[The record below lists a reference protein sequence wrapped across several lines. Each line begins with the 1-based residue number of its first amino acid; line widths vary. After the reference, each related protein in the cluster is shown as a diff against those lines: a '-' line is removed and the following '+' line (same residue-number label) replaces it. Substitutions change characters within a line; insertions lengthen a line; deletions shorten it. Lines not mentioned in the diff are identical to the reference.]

1 MPVDQYI
8 GGIEHAILHLLY
20 ARFFTRGMRDTGQIS
35 VAEPFAGL
43 FTQGMV
49 NHESYRSAEGPN
61 GVWLYPE
68 EVEKRPDGTVVQKT
82 TGEPVIVGR
91 VEAMSKSRR
100 NTIDPG
106 DIIERYGADTARW
119 FILSDN
125 PPDRDMEWTEAGAA
139 GAYRFT
145 QRIFRLAEA
154 IRPDPA
160 TQSGSTATKL
170 TRPATFGQHGN
181 TLRRVTHKTIAAVT
195 DALDSFAFNVA
206 VARLYEL
213 ANALTDAERA
223 ASNEAGL
230 DWARC
235 EAMEVLA
242 RLSAPMMPHLA
253 EEVMACLNPADATL
267 VAERPWPE
275 AEPDLLIADSVTIA
289 VQIMGKLR
297 GTVAMP
303 PDAPADAVIAAAE
316 AEPHVAQSLEGKRI
330 VRRIHVPNRI
340 VNFVIAG

>member
-1 MPVDQYI
+1 
-8 GGIEHAILHLLY
+8 
-20 ARFFTRGMRDTGQIS
+20 
-35 VAEPFAGL
+35 
-43 FTQGMV
+43 
-49 NHESYRSAEGPN
+49 
-61 GVWLYPE
+61 
-68 EVEKRPDGTVVQKT
+68 
-82 TGEPVIVGR
+82 
-91 VEAMSKSRR
+91 
-100 NTIDPG
+100 
-106 DIIERYGADTARW
+106 
-119 FILSDN
+119 
-125 PPDRDMEWTEAGAA
+125 
-139 GAYRFT
+139 
-145 QRIFRLAEA
+145 
-154 IRPDPA
+154 
-160 TQSGSTATKL
+160 
-170 TRPATFGQHGN
+170 
-181 TLRRVTHKTIAAVT
+181 
-195 DALDSFAFNVA
+195 LDSFAFNVA

-223 ASNEAGL
+223 ASGEAGL
-230 DWARC
+230 DWARR

-253 EEVMACLNPADATL
+253 EEVMACLNPADTTL